1 MEQIICSECGKKLKK
16 IAVLTDDECKRILYI
31 NSINDTLDYCLT
43 KFDNIKLDKK
53 LKICIRR
60 IFAKKAEAFI
70 SERIFYQDIVEKYN
84 VSNYKIID
92 GVLYIHEN

>member
-1 MEQIICSECGKKLKK
+1 MEQLVCEKCGKKLKK
-16 IAVLTDDECKRILYI
+16 VVELTDEECKKMVYI
-31 NSINDTLDYCLT
+31 NSVNDTLDYCLT

-70 SERIFYQDIVEKYN
+70 SDKALINELSEKYN
-84 VSNYKIID
+84 ISSFDIID
-92 GVLYIHEN
+92 GVMYIHEE